1 MAENTLNLTP
11 YGVGAGYWQVKPENG
26 ELVVQIVNNKPV
38 VSSRQIAEKFEKEHF
53 NVMRDIENIIG
64 GVLKIEDTPDQM
76 FFKTTYIHEQNGQK
90 YPMYLMNRDGFS
102 LLVMGFT
109 GEKALDWKLKFIK
122 AFNAMEAKLKLIE
135 QQELGRIIERQRSKE
150 IRRTLTDVIRDCVPE
165 SPHKKF
171 MYKNFTDLVYK
182 SIYGKNCKQ
191 LKTELG
197 LSKDDNLRD
206 VFSKEELEVIETKE
220 DLVRTL
226 VKSGYSYNEIKLIL
240 AKSYITG

>member
-1 MAENTLNLTP
+1 MTENTLNLTP
-11 YGVGAGYWQVKPENG
+11 YGVGAGFWQAKPENE
-26 ELVVQIVNNKPV
+26 ELIQVVNNKPV
-38 VSSRQIAEKFEKEHF
+38 VSSRQVAEKFGKNHF
-53 NVMRDIENIIG
+53 D
-64 GVLKIEDTPDQM
+64 VLRALTAKLQSV
-76 FFKTTYIHEQNGQK
+76 NGDRLSK
-90 YPMYLMNRDGFS
+90 HFSKSEYKDASGKANTMYLMDRDGFS
-102 LLVMGFT
+102 FLVMSFT
-109 GEKALDWKLKFIK
+109 GEKADKWKLDFID
-122 AFNAMEAKLKLIE
+122 AFDAMEAKLKLIE
-135 QQELGRIIERQRSKE
+135 QQELGRLIERQRSKE

-171 MYKNFTDLVYK
+171 TYKNFTDLIYK

-191 LKTELG
+191 LKAELG

-206 VFSKEELEVIETKE
+206 VFSKEELEIIETKE

>member
-1 MAENTLNLTP
+1 MTESTLNP
-11 YGVGAGYWQVKPENG
+11 IDD
-26 ELVVQIVNNKPV
+26 LVEVVNNQPV
-38 VSSRQIAEKFEKEHF
+38 VSSRQIAEKFEKRHTH
-53 NVMRDIENIIG
+53 VLDIIKDYKARWSTAEFSALFMESDYIAENG
-64 GVLKIEDTPDQM
+64 K
-76 FFKTTYIHEQNGQK
+76 KN
-90 YPMYLMNRDGFS
+90 PMYLMNRDGFS
-102 LLVMGFT
+102 FLVMGFT
-109 GEKALDWKLKFIK
+109 GEKAEKWKLAYIK

-135 QQELGRIIERQRSKE
+135 QQEIGRLIERQRSKE
-150 IRRTLTDVIRDCVPE
+150 IRRTLTDVIKDCVPE

-191 LKTELG
+191 LKAELG

-206 VFSKEELEVIETKE
+206 VFSKEELEVIETRE

-240 AKSYITG
+240 AKSYITR